1 MKALKSEIVIE
12 ILHDGSYLCK
22 FRDNNDNL
30 IKHRYFGDLNKS
42 QAKKYFISY
51 LTVYHNINF

>member
-1 MKALKSEIVIE
+1 MKALKSEIMIE
-12 ILHDGSYLCK
+12 ILHDGSYICK

-30 IKHRYFGDLNKS
+30 IKHRYIGDLTKA
-42 QAKKYFISY
+42 QAKKYFINY